1 MQHLRD
7 RGHIPLDPLKVPAP
21 NHYEPQK
28 DNLKLSKAPTFSMR
42 RKLPV
47 IDRTMSIEPQNINPG
62 AGRYEN
68 PEALSPRGRYSVSK
82 HKGTGASLF
91 NPKRS
96 VRFFQFRTPF
106 PMQPTTILD
115 PESMRRLTIFRT
127 AGTIRSL
134 TLKDGESAFS
144 TGSIVWCSSRRRPT
158 RTRTQGLEHIAHHL
172 SSDTTMGMSTIR
184 QEPLPIWYQEIV
196 LVPPARPICEPLAT
210 DLIT

>member
-21 NHYEPQK
+21 NHYEPHK
-28 DNLKLSKAPTFSMR
+28 DNLKLGRAPTFSMR
-42 RKLPV
+42 RRLPV
-47 IDRTMSIEPQNINPG
+47 IDRTMSIEPQNVNPG

-106 PMQPTTILD
+106 SMQPTTIPAL
-115 PESMRRLTIFRT
+115 ESTRRSTIFQT
-127 AGTIRSL
+127 AGTIRSP
-134 TLKDGESAFS
+134 TLRDGASASS
-144 TGSIVWCSSRRRPT
+144 TRNTVWCSLRRRPK
-158 RTRTQGLEHIAHHL
+158 RTKTQALEPTELLRIL
-172 SSDTTMGMSTIR
+172 DTTMEMSIIR
-184 QEPLPIWYQEIV
+184 LEQLPIWYLETVPV
-196 LVPPARPICEPLAT
+196 LPARPTCESFTT